1 MVRDAK
7 PKGGFAK
14 SNEKASEGIKFV
26 EFFAKIW
33 KPVGFSCMNL
43 KSRQEFN

>member
-1 MVRDAK
+1 MVRDANL
-7 PKGGFAK
+7 KGGFAK
-14 SNEKASEGIKFV
+14 SNEKASEETKLV

-33 KPVGFSCMNL
+33 KPIGFSCMNL